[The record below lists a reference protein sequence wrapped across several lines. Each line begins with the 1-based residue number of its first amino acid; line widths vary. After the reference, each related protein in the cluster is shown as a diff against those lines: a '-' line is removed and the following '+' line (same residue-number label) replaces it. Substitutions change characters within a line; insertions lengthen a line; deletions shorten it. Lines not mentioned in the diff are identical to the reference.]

1 MRARRA
7 APAEACERW
16 LDTAEL
22 KRSPAPPLITKLKA
36 TTRILERKPTSVLF
50 TKSTAPQT
58 HTKQTTISTFFSS
71 HTGEKDKESSRP
83 TPFNP
88 HKDSEDTG
96 IPLAASFVKIL
107 ALPQMEAAQ
116 DQPFGSEHGLQVT
129 SQCWAGKAP
138 LPDYLELQVESQS
151 QSKASCG
158 AEGDSWC
165 CSLTQDSEGTQIITR
180 RNKSSLFTG
189 KTVSGSSSGT
199 SNCQVTKQEHQ
210 EAKAGLNFP
219 PGLGA
224 KWSKKLQQSSSVNT
238 FIDFAETENINHVPG
253 ARPWA
258 PGRVCSSPQSSAR
271 AQPLREQGQNT
282 SGAGVGQGSPCRE
295 LFSQYSKGNRV
306 ITRGCRDGGGSHR
319 ALPDSPHSDSSS
331 CAALSQPQ
339 GQQLELCPE
348 LLFTQDSEGNRV
360 IKH

>member
-22 KRSPAPPLITKLKA
+22 KRSPALPLITKLKA

-50 TKSTAPQT
+50 TKSRAPQT
-58 HTKQTTISTFFSS
+58 HTKQTTIPTFFSS
-71 HTGEKDKESSRP
+71 HTDEKDKESSRP
-83 TPFNP
+83 TPFTP
-88 HKDSEDTG
+88 RTDSEDTG
-96 IPLAASFVKIL
+96 IPLAACLVKIL

-151 QSKASCG
+151 QGKASCG
-158 AEGDSWC
+158 AGGDSWC
-165 CSLTQDSEGTQIITR
+165 CSFTQDSEGTQIITR

-199 SNCQVTKQEHQ
+199 SNCRVTKQERQ

-219 PGLGA
+219 PRLGA
-224 KWSKKLQQSSSVNT
+224 KWSKKLQPSNT

-258 PGRVCSSPQSSAR
+258 SGRPAHGTHSQDQGLLATAPSSPQ
-271 AQPLREQGQNT
+271 
-282 SGAGVGQGSPCRE
+282 AGVFPPDHSAEERYGDRENNGIVQG
-295 LFSQYSKGNRV
+295 
-306 ITRGCRDGGGSHR
+306 
-319 ALPDSPHSDSSS
+319 
-331 CAALSQPQ
+331 
-339 GQQLELCPE
+339 
-348 LLFTQDSEGNRV
+348 LLGIQEGRILGV
-360 IKH
+360 STP